1 MTDFLERVW
10 RPPHPTDLGLT
21 LSSLQHGAGD
31 PTFQWLQ
38 GGTDALLARRFGGAL
53 AVGSGSAAVS
63 GSPGAAQGRLE
74 TVAPAAG
81 ASVGAKCDLEAAAA
95 VVRERVGERLAGG
108 GTATL
113 RLTQLAS
120 GELRARAWG
129 DGAAAALAAAPEICG
144 AADDAAGFA
153 PLLPGVEEAFRR
165 ASGMRVPRTGAVLA
179 ELVPVV
185 LEQKVIAAQAT
196 ASYRQLVLRFGEAA
210 PGPLPPELARR
221 MRVSPDAATWRRIP
235 SWDWH
240 RAGVDPA
247 RSKTVVRLAERA
259 SALDRL
265 ATQPAA
271 VARERLETLPGVGRW
286 TSAEVAQRAFG
297 DADAVS
303 VGDYHLRKHVGHAL
317 AGRDFTDDEMLA
329 ALEPW
334 RGQRFRAVRL
344 LLAAGPRRPRR
355 GPRLE
360 KVDYRAF

>member
-10 RPPHPTDLGLT
+10 RPRHPTDLGLT

-38 GGTDALLARRFGGAL
+38 RGTDALLARRFDRGL
-53 AVGSGSAAVS
+53 VTGSGSAA
-63 GSPGAAQGRLE
+63 
-74 TVAPAAG
+74 AG
-81 ASVGAKCDLEAAAA
+81 APGDARDGLDAAPTDCADQPRA
-95 VVRERVGERLAGG
+95 VG

-153 PLLPGVEEAFRR
+153 PLLPGMEEAFRR
-165 ASGMRVPRTGAVLA
+165 AGGMRVPRTGAVFA

-196 ASYRQLVLRFGEAA
+196 TSYRQLVLRFGEAA
-210 PGPLPPELARR
+210 PGPLPPDLARR

-247 RSKTVVRLAERA
+247 RSKTVVRLADRA
-259 SALDRL
+259 PALERL
-265 ATQPAA
+265 AAKPAA

-286 TSAEVAQRAFG
+286 TSAEVAQRALG
-297 DADAVS
+297 DTDAVS